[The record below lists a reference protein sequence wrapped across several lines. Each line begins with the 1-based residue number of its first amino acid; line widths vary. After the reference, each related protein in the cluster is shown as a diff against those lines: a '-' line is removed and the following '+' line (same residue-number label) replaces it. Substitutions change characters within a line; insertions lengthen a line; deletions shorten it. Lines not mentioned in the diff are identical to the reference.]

1 MNSTERKLYLYK
13 CDKISKKM
21 YGINEMLVIITWGHS
36 VLTSKKEYI
45 IRESDST
52 GD

>member
-1 MNSTERKLYLYK
+1 MNSIVCKLYIYK
-13 CDKISKKM
+13 CDKILKKM
-21 YGINEMLVIITWGHS
+21 YGIHEMLVIISQGHS
-36 VLTSKKEYI
+36 VLTSEKEYI